1 MLPSSGLNPKRM
13 TSHSSRRY
21 DERSGSHY
29 PSPISI
35 AAAKPHGLIGRLQSN
50 EFVIAI
56 TSASLVG
63 SCTFLATGSPFSALA
78 TLSIPGLLY
87 PHMLS
92 DLHLGFAKACRRC
105 GWNANA
111 ILGICFGI
119 AIAAAFLLGSTEAAH
134 AAFYKNVEDWL
145 GQGVLKDQKTLVS
158 LVVNVLRA
166 IFVIYVGIAI
176 VSVVQKMQQGD
187 DWQTAARIPL
197 VVVVCASMGD
207 MLAGMIIGS
216 GSSSGT
222 ATEG

>member
-1 MLPSSGLNPKRM
+1 MA
-13 TSHSSRRY
+13 SHSSRRY
-21 DERSGSHY
+21 EERSGSRH
-29 PSPISI
+29 SSSVLI
-35 AAAKPHGLIGRLQSN
+35 AAAKPHSLIDRLQSQ
-50 EFVIAI
+50 ELVIGI
-56 TSASLVG
+56 TSASLIG
-63 SCTFLATGSPFSALA
+63 SCAFLATGSPFSALA

-92 DLHLGFAKACRRC
+92 DLHLGFTKTCRRC

-111 ILGICFGI
+111 ILSLLFGM

-145 GQGVLKDQKTLVS
+145 KKGVLKDQQDLVS

-166 IFVIYVGIAI
+166 IFVVYVGIAV

-197 VVVVCASMGD
+197 VVVVCAAMGD
-207 MLAGMIIGS
+207 MLAGMIIGEGAGS
-216 GSSSGT
+216 GET
-222 ATEG
+222 A